1 MKKVILSACNALAMA
16 TNLLNELDE
25 GCGDG
30 DTGTTLACG
39 TEGWLLAFIFHVSL
53 CVELL
58 TNTSLY

>member
-39 TEGWLLAFIFHVSL
+39 TEGWLLA
-53 CVELL
+53 
-58 TNTSLY
+58 